1 MQDQQLS
8 QKRIVKNTLL
18 LYIRQFATMGISLY
32 TSRLILQNL
41 GVVDYGV
48 YNAVGGIIAMLG
60 FLTNSLGVAGSR
72 FITYHLGTGNT
83 KELHKTFGN
92 ILLIHL
98 MLAALIVVVSE
109 TVGLWFVANKLQ
121 IPAERITA
129 AHWTY
134 QFAIATSVVAII
146 SAPYNAAIIAHE
158 RMSAFA
164 YIGILD
170 AVLKLL
176 IAIAIAFSPAD
187 RLITYA
193 LLFFL
198 MQLLERV
205 IYGVYCSRHFDETHA
220 HPSFDRGIFTQIFG
234 FTGWATLGSLAG
246 LTCQHGTN
254 ILLNMFFGPVV
265 NAARGVAYQV
275 QCAVRSFC
283 QNFQIALNPQ
293 LTKAYALHELEAMHQ
308 LIIMSTKFSSYLVFL
323 FALPL
328 CLEVDQILEWWLVE
342 IPQDT
347 AGFIIFGICTC
358 VLSAINNPIVNSV
371 QATGHIKKF
380 QIIEGLCL
388 LSTFPISYLLLRTT
402 DISALNLMWVF
413 VIVEVIT
420 QIVRV
425 QIVLPMLQ
433 MSILRYYRETI
444 LPIALVFVSSA
455 AIPMIISHRIE
466 QSVIAFFIVCGISVI
481 SVILAVCFIGCTRQ
495 ERIKLRDIIQ
505 NKLHKK

>member
-18 LYIRQFATMGISLY
+18 LYVRQFATMGISLY

-83 KELHKTFGN
+83 QQLHKTFGN

-98 MLAALIVVVSE
+98 LLAALIVVVSE
-109 TVGLWFVANKLQ
+109 TVGLWFVMNKLQ
-121 IPAERITA
+121 IPADRITA

-176 IAIAIAFSPAD
+176 IAIAIVFSPAD

-220 HPSFDRGIFTQIFG
+220 HPSFDRGIFSQIFG

-283 QNFQIALNPQ
+283 QNFQVALNPQ
-293 LTKAYALHELEAMHQ
+293 LTKAYAQQELPTMHQ

-328 CLEVDQILEWWLVE
+328 CLEVDQVLEWWLVE
-342 IPQDT
+342 TPPDT

-371 QATGHIKKF
+371 QATGRIKKF

-388 LSTFPISYLLLRTT
+388 LSTFPISYILLRTT
-402 DISALNLMWVF
+402 EISALDLMWVF

-433 MSILRYYRETI
+433 MSILRYYREAI
-444 LPIALVFVSSA
+444 LPIVLVFVSSSLLPILISRHVA
-455 AIPMIISHRIE
+455 PSVGSFLLVCTIAVICVALASYYIGCSPKERTKMVSIIS
-466 QSVIAFFIVCGISVI
+466 S
-481 SVILAVCFIGCTRQ
+481 
-495 ERIKLRDIIQ
+495 
-505 NKLHKK
+505 KLHKK